1 MTLIKLKLNA
11 SRGGLLTVEDQEFK
25 IAEAMKHIKF
35 FLAPNDA
42 QMVISDSDIPDF
54 MVTNSMVER
63 FIALDPP
70 PMRSIPDFD
79 AIIEEIERA
88 YVLGQFFS
96 ALSASVVTI
105 ERLLNTAR
113 IELHQH
119 VSTRIKDLWGKGALN
134 EWQGNIDALTRW
146 GYLND
151 ELATE
156 LTALFAIRC
165 QYLHSGNIEGLE
177 GDALRCIHAAYA
189 LLKAL
194 IGFPE
199 PLFRFG
205 KEGIECLNSEDPLF
219 KVFYASSVHESS

>member
-1 MTLIKLKLNA
+1 MTFIKLKLNA
-11 SRGGLLTVEDQEFK
+11 SRGGLSTVEDQDFR
-25 IAEAMKHIKF
+25 IAEAKKHIKF

-42 QMVISDSDIPDF
+42 EVIISDSDIPDF
-54 MVTNSMVER
+54 LVTNSMVER
-63 FIALDPP
+63 YFAVEPP
-70 PMRSIPDFD
+70 PMRSIADFD

-113 IELHQH
+113 IELHKH
-119 VSTRIKDLWGKGALN
+119 VTPKIKDLWDKGALN

-151 ELATE
+151 ELAAE
-156 LTALFAIRC
+156 LTGLFAVRC

-177 GDALRCIHAAYA
+177 DDALRCVHAAYA

-199 PLFRFG
+199 RLFQFG
-205 KEGIECLNSEDPLF
+205 SEGLECLNPEDPLF
-219 KVFYASSVHESS
+219 KVFYASSVHE